1 MPSDKITLGP
11 NSEGPWPCQGTPRG
25 ERLRSRKAVGRRPYL
40 GLSSNTASVE
50 ALKMILSRA
59 AKGRMKMWG
68 LDIST
73 AFLFANIVQPT
84 VIELPSNFCLESGE
98 PAYLVLQKALYGL
111 RSASLS
117 WQRHLS
123 RIMVDLGQALSPQRL
138 GPAWQNLGVHH
149 RPCLRG

>member
-11 NSEGPWPCQGTPRG
+11 NSEGPGLVRA
-25 ERLRSRKAVGRRPYL
+25 RLVAKDFAHGRPSALDL

-73 AFLFANIVQPT
+73 AFLFANVVQPT
-84 VIELPSNFCLESGE
+84 VVELPSTFSLE
-98 PAYLVLQKALYGL
+98 
-111 RSASLS
+111 RT
-117 WQRHLS
+117 
-123 RIMVDLGQALSPQRL
+123 
-138 GPAWQNLGVHH
+138 
-149 RPCLRG
+149 

>member
-1 MPSDKITLGP
+1 MQSDKVTLGP
-11 NSEGPWPCQGTPRG
+11 NSEAP
-25 ERLRSRKAVGRRPYL
+25 

-84 VIELPSNFCLESGE
+84 VIELPGNF
-98 PAYLVLQKALYGL
+98 
-111 RSASLS
+111 S
-117 WQRHLS
+117 WR
-123 RIMVDLGQALSPQRL
+123 VE
-138 GPAWQNLGVHH
+138 NLLTSSSIKL
-149 RPCLRG
+149 CTD